1 MKRQSS
7 SKPDLPTPAWR
18 YGWAVAL
25 GMAFGLIPKDSA
37 LCYLFALPA
46 LFLPI
51 SLPTAVV
58 SAVAFSGLAP
68 LLDRWTDPLGFW
80 LLSQPALAGF
90 WLGLEATPV
99 AVWFRSQNT
108 VVIGSSAL
116 ALLAFLPAGWLAA
129 RLAGR
134 LRRACS
140 PRVAQPRP
148 LVASFAPELES

>member
-7 SKPDLPTPAWR
+7 SNPDPPRPAWR

-37 LCYLFALPA
+37 LCYLFALLA
-46 LFLPI
+46 MFLPI
-51 SLPTAVV
+51 SIPAAIV

-90 WLGLEATPV
+90 WRGLEATSV
-99 AVWFRSQNT
+99 AVWFRCQNT
-108 VVIGSSAL
+108 VVVGSIAL

-129 RLAGR
+129 RLADR
-134 LRRACS
+134 LRRAWS
-140 PRVAQPRP
+140 TRVAQPRP
-148 LVASFAPELES
+148 LVAGFAPELES

>member
-7 SKPDLPTPAWR
+7 SKHDPPTPAWR

-37 LCYLFALPA
+37 LCYLFALLA

-51 SLPTAVV
+51 SVPAALV

-80 LLSQPALAGF
+80 LLSQPALEGF
-90 WLGLEATPV
+90 WRGLEATPA

-108 VVIGSSAL
+108 VVVGSIAL
-116 ALLAFLPAGWLAA
+116 ALVAFLPTGWLFA

-134 LRRACS
+134 LRRAW
-140 PRVAQPRP
+140 PTRVAQPRP
-148 LVASFAPELES
+148 LVPGFAPELES